1 MNREILRLA
10 IPNILSNIT
19 VPMMGVVDTAL
30 MGHLPDAHYLVSLGV
45 GVAVFNFVY
54 WGFGFLR
61 MGSTG
66 FAAQAYGARD
76 AKQLS
81 LVLFRAGLLGLF
93 IALLLLLLQSPLW
106 ELGRLIIRPDA
117 LSAEHARQYFH
128 IRILA
133 APANMLLLAI
143 TGWFL
148 GLQNA
153 FYALLIAVFS
163 NAVNIG
169 LSIFFVH
176 YAGMAIDGVAWGTV
190 IAQYSGLLLALFL
203 LIFRYRSYLPL
214 PQLKELLHWQELR
227 QFFSVNGNIFIRT
240 LALIFVFTWFT
251 AQSSRLGSDILAV
264 NTIFLQML
272 AVVSYGLDGFAFA
285 AESLTGKYIG
295 RGDRP
300 ALQRMIA
307 RLFVWGFA
315 LSALLS
321 LAYLLFNESILRF
334 FTSHEKIIRLAQSFG
349 IWIILAP
356 LVNNFAYLW
365 DGIYIGATAGRSM
378 RNSMLI
384 AAFAVFVP
392 LDLFLQPLWG
402 NHGLWLAFTLF
413 MIARGLYLWKGYRK
427 NIPGFQS

>member
-19 VPMMGVVDTAL
+19 VPLMGVVDTAL

-54 WGFGFLR
+54 WGFGFFR

-66 FAAQAYGARD
+66 FSAQAYGARD
-76 AKQLS
+76 AKRLS
-81 LVLFRAGLLGLF
+81 LVLFRAGLLGLL
-93 IALLLLLLQSPLW
+93 IALLLLLFQSSIW
-106 ELGRLIIRPDA
+106 ELGRVIIRPDA
-117 LSAEHARQYFH
+117 LSAEPARQYFH

-133 APANMLLLAI
+133 APANMLLLVL

-153 FYALLIAVFS
+153 IYALLITVFS
-163 NAVNIG
+163 NVVNIG

-176 YAGMAIDGVAWGTV
+176 SMHMTIDGVAWGTV
-190 IAQYSGLLLALFL
+190 MAQYSGLLLALFL
-203 LIFRYRSYLPL
+203 LIFRYRSFLTIPG
-214 PQLKELLHWQELR
+214 LKELLLWEELR
-227 QFFSVNGNIFIRT
+227 RFFSVNGNIFVRT

-251 AQSSRLGSDILAV
+251 AQSSRLGSDMLAV

-272 AVVSYGLDGFAFA
+272 AIVSYGLDGFAFA

-295 RGDRP
+295 QGERP
-300 ALQRMIA
+300 GLQRMIG
-307 RLFVWGFA
+307 RLFLWGFA

-321 LAYLLFNESILRF
+321 LTYFLFNESILRF
-334 FTSHEKIIRLAQSFG
+334 FTSHQEIIRLAASHRL
-349 IWIILAP
+349 WIILAP
-356 LVNNFAYLW
+356 LANNFAYLW

-384 AAFAVFVP
+384 AAFVVFVP
-392 LDLFLQPLWG
+392 LDLFLQAIWG

-413 MIARGLYLWKGYRK
+413 MIVRGMYLWKGYEK
-427 NIPGFQS
+427 NILNFQS

>member
-10 IPNILSNIT
+10 VPNILSNIT

-66 FAAQAYGARD
+66 FASQAYGARD
-76 AKQLS
+76 TGKLS

-93 IALLLLLLQSPLW
+93 IALLLLLFRQGIW
-106 ELGRLIIRPDA
+106 QLGAWIIKPDEAALI
-117 LSAEHARQYFH
+117 HAREYFH
-128 IRILA
+128 IRIWA
-133 APANMLLLAI
+133 APANMLLLVL

-153 FYALLIAVFS
+153 FYALLIAIFS

-169 LSIFFVH
+169 LSIFFVR

-190 IAQYSGLLLALFL
+190 WAQYSGLLLAIFL
-203 LIFRYRSYLPL
+203 LIFRYRSYLRI

-251 AQSSRLGSDILAV
+251 AQSARLGSDILAV

-272 AVVSYGLDGFAFA
+272 AVVSYGLDGFAYA

-295 RGDRP
+295 RGDRSS
-300 ALQRMIA
+300 LQRMIG

-321 LAYLLFNESILRF
+321 LSYLFFHVPILRF
-334 FTSHEKIIRLAQSFG
+334 FTSHENVILLAGSFS
-349 IWIILAP
+349 IWIVLAP
-356 LVNNFAYLW
+356 LANNFAYLW

-384 AAFAVFVP
+384 AAFVIFVP
-392 LDLFLQPLWG
+392 LDLFLQALWG

-413 MIARGLYLWKGYRK
+413 MISRGFYLWKGYRK
-427 NIPGFQS
+427 NILGFQS